1 MSDVPRSDPTDLRR
15 TRVPEPLS
23 LASVPN
29 PQEAKTGRARRA
41 ASTAL
46 ATAGNTASRSAR
58 FPASESSSPGASAAS
73 ARREAASDASTVT
86 FVSTSATYSARPACT
101 DSVAARSSAAE
112 NGGALEAA
120 WHARR
125 SASAARDAAAAA
137 GVARLAAAASAS
149 LAGSRAA
156 AMAARPLARMVET
169 GSWPRRSACG
179 GGDARFPD
187 RYASSKAARAASKRP
202 DATAAALVSARRI
215 AATQAPRVTDGE
227 FERDA
232 HKTPSNASER
242 ICVASPVS
250 SPVRRS
256 LKEATQPETLLASP
270 PRIHAHSST
279 ARGDAFARI
288 TAAATRTASRVTFAT
303 SRDCKACCFVTS
315 RPHANSTNVQ
325 PSTAGTEPLSA
336 LPAKPSTARA
346 KKTSG
351 PTTAATSL
359 NPSARS
365 SLRAAHE
372 LWSSSASTSSSLT
385 KARSVS
391 PSFAALAP
399 SFGNQ
404 RGAAAAAA
412 AATRRAHATSSSAGG
427 PTRPPHALW
436 DSNAAA
442 ISVHGCSAAAGD
454 APGASPAMA
463 SHSASRQKHRTSASA
478 PASGGGFEPSAAA
491 RRSSLL
497 SDRFFAFLSFENSL
511 CGTYARPAAASGPV
525 PNASA
530 GACSGRAA
538 GGRAARHATLAR
550 TSAARARRS
559 RTPSDALSGPPNAAL
574 ALSAPSFSASA
585 RLRAP
590 PRCTAPDSAAVASVT
605 AASTTR
611 WCGSSAASSK
621 TLKTSTAR
629 SRAAL
634 GHAPGSMFS
643 SKLAHAAAARS
654 AAARAWWSVSA
665 RGGPFDD
672 SNAFVASA
680 SSAGNASAVAA
691 PRSPSTV
698 AALLRGWM
706 ESSFDAASSGSTSRT
721 ETTHASPAAT
731 SKRSPTASRT
741 TAPGNRGSTAEET
754 SGCRAANA
762 RASRGAREVGDDASP
777 PSARPNRA
785 RRSATT
791 LPASH
796 ASILHASA
804 EMASETWVKT
814 ARGGASTCPP
824 AVPTKTFT
832 EKLHASASSAS
843 RMATQSFSPST
854 ACDCCVRVAFTT
866 LLRSS
871 TCSALAQNRAS
882 RLVRSVASRR
892 SSMERGHAWSERRK
906 CCNHSSAARRS
917 TGSWLVYSA
926 ATARPRDARSGGG
939 GAGAI
944 PAPGEDAIAPI
955 RERTKCR
962 ATSRFAQSWRA
973 AAVAPV
979 RARKWRKARNR
990 TSRVFL

>member
-120 WHARR
+120 RHARR
-125 SASAARDAAAAA
+125 SARRRATPPPPR
-137 GVARLAAAASAS
+137 AS
-149 LAGSRAA
+149 LYSPPPRRPRSRARA
-156 AMAARPLARMVET
+156 PLRWRPGLWRGWWRRAR
-169 GSWPRRSACG
+169 PRRSACG

-250 SPVRRS
+250 SPVRRV
-256 LKEATQPETLLASP
+256 KEATQPETLLASP

-279 ARGDAFARI
+279 ARGDAFTRI

-325 PSTAGTEPLSA
+325 PSTAGAEPLSA

-365 SLRAAHE
+365 SLCAAHE
-372 LWSSSASTSSSLT
+372 LWSLWSSVSTSSSLT

-427 PTRPPHALW
+427 PTRPRTPCGTRTPRP
-436 DSNAAA
+436 SPSTAAA
-442 ISVHGCSAAAGD
+442 PP
-454 APGASPAMA
+454 PGTPPA
-463 SHSASRQKHRTSASA
+463 RPRPRRRTAHPGRNTEPRAA

-511 CGTYARPAAASGPV
+511 CGTYARPAAAFGPV

-530 GACSGRAA
+530 ARVRDAPRA
-538 GGRAARHATLAR
+538 GGRRDTRRWPEPRRRERRFADAVQ
-550 TSAARARRS
+550 RAER
-559 RTPSDALSGPPNAAL
+559 PAQSGAS
-574 ALSAPSFSASA
+574 LSAPSF
-585 RLRAP
+585 RERAP
-590 PRCTAPDSAAVASVT
+590 PRTAAVH
-605 AASTTR
+605 R
-611 WCGSSAASSK
+611 
-621 TLKTSTAR
+621 AR
-629 SRAAL
+629 QRGGRQRHGGVHHQAVRFVRGVVENAQNLNRSIQSRARTR
-634 GHAPGSMFS
+634 
-643 SKLAHAAAARS
+643 ARFDVFVETRPRGRG
-654 AAARAWWSVSA
+654 AERGGARVVVRIRAWWSVRRLERLRGERVQRGERQRGRRAAQPVDRRRSSPRVDGELLRRRLFREHFQNGNHARLARGDQQTLADGVEDDRAGKPRVDRRGDERVPRRQRAPRAARAKSATMRLRRPRGRIA
-665 RGGPFDD
+665 RGGPRR
-672 SNAFVASA
+672 
-680 SSAGNASAVAA
+680 
-691 PRSPSTV
+691 RSP
-698 AALLRGWM
+698 R
-706 ESSFDAASSGSTSRT
+706 
-721 ETTHASPAAT
+721 
-731 SKRSPTASRT
+731 PTR
-741 TAPGNRGSTAEET
+741 
-754 SGCRAANA
+754 
-762 RASRGAREVGDDASP
+762 
-777 PSARPNRA
+777 PSYTRA
-785 RRSATT
+785 RRWRARPGSR
-791 LPASH
+791 P
-796 ASILHASA
+796 
-804 EMASETWVKT
+804 
-814 ARGGASTCPP
+814 RGGEPP
-824 AVPTKTFT
+824 PGPPR
-832 EKLHASASSAS
+832 S
-843 RMATQSFSPST
+843 RRRPSP
-854 ACDCCVRVAFTT
+854 
-866 LLRSS
+866 RSS
-871 TCSALAQNRAS
+871 TPARAARLAWRPSRSPRAP
-882 RLVRSVASRR
+882 RATVASGSPSRR
-892 SSMERGHAWSERRK
+892 SCA
-906 CCNHSSAARRS
+906 AAR
-917 TGSWLVYSA
+917 A
-926 ATARPRDARSGGG
+926 APWRRTEPRG
-939 GAGAI
+939 
-944 PAPGEDAIAPI
+944 
-955 RERTKCR
+955 
-962 ATSRFAQSWRA
+962 W
-973 AAVAPV
+973 
-979 RARKWRKARNR
+979 
-990 TSRVFL
+990 